1 MGKKSG
7 VEKLKRNAKVFSSL
21 LNRFLVKNEVL
32 LLLLLLF
39 LYFKSDKQHF
49 PEYVISID
57 EC

>member
-7 VEKLKRNAKVFSSL
+7 VEKFKRNAKVFSSL
-21 LNRFLVKNEVL
+21 LNRFLVKNEV